1 MTEHTEKNGDNT
13 ETVGKK
19 SRRIS
24 FIWLV
29 PLMALICTVLLIWQ
43 NSLNVGKQIELM
55 MDSADGIEAGKT
67 LVKVRSV
74 VVGRV
79 ESVELSDNYE
89 RTIVNIRMN
98 ADTDD
103 LLNADTEFWVVRPRI
118 ENTSVSG
125 LDTLLSGAYIQ
136 LLKGK
141 SKEMSDKF
149 ECLKEAPV
157 TVNSQEGLTLELNSS
172 LNKRLENGDPVIYKG
187 FTVGSVIKSNLNPE
201 DGSINY
207 RIFIA
212 SPYDKL
218 VNSYTAF
225 WLHSGV
231 DLTLNA
237 NGLNLETDSFN
248 GLLQGGIMFDDFGIE
263 DGDAV
268 ENDTKFEL
276 FKNSRVANIYCLNNL
291 PKYVVLFDKDLES
304 IDEGSVV
311 LFKKTPIGEVIA
323 APWFENKTDIFKSTE
338 IHPVL
343 LAINIDEERDTVTD
357 ILDKEL
363 ADGNLCATF
372 YEDNL
377 ITGANGIELDYPK
390 DGEKCYSSVKKW
402 RDVNVIPV
410 VPYETF
416 SARWDSLTKKISAI
430 DYEGISTNLRDSL
443 DSLNKLLKS
452 IRNISDRV
460 NDSGTVD
467 EINKNLKILSQTLNS
482 IKKTSDGFSG
492 DDSVV
497 NSLNEVMER
506 LNYLLK
512 EVSPAVR
519 EIGQRPSSIIYGNSG
534 KDPEPR
540 ARK

>member
-1 MTEHTEKNGDNT
+1 MTESTDKTGDNT
-13 ETVGKK
+13 EAIVKK
-19 SRRIS
+19 ARRIS
-24 FIWLV
+24 FVWLV
-29 PLMALICTVLLIWQ
+29 PVLALICTAILIWQ
-43 NSLNVGKQIELM
+43 NSLNVGQQIELM

-67 LVKVRSV
+67 MVKVRSV

-79 ESVELSDNYE
+79 ESVELSDDYQ

-118 ENTSVSG
+118 ENASVSG
-125 LDTLLSGAYIQ
+125 LDTMLSGAYIQ

-141 SKEMSDKF
+141 SKEMSDRF

-157 TVNSQEGLTLELNSS
+157 TVNIQDGLTLELTSS

-187 FTVGSVIKSNLNPE
+187 FTVGSVIKSNLNPK
-201 DGSINY
+201 DGSISY
-207 RIFIA
+207 RIFIS

-218 VNSYTAF
+218 VNSHTAF
-225 WLHSGV
+225 WLHSGI

-237 NGLNLETDSFN
+237 TGINLDMDSFS
-248 GLLQGGIMFDDFGIE
+248 GFLQGGIMFDDFGMEHGTAIE
-263 DGDAV
+263 DG
-268 ENDTKFEL
+268 TSFEL
-276 FKNSRVANIYCLNNL
+276 FKNSRVANTYCLNNL
-291 PKYVVLFDKDLES
+291 PKYVVLFDTNIES
-304 IDEGSVV
+304 ITEGSEV
-311 LFKKTPIGEVIA
+311 LFNNTHIGEVIA
-323 APWFENKTDIFKSTE
+323 APWFESTIDIFKRNE
-338 IHPVL
+338 IHPIL
-343 LAINIDEERDTVTD
+343 FAINLEDQQDEVIK

-363 ADGNLCATF
+363 ADGNLCASL
-372 YEDNL
+372 YEDNI
-377 ITGANGIELDYPK
+377 ITGANVIALDYAK
-390 DGEKCYSSVKKW
+390 EGKKCYSSVKTW
-402 RDVNVIPV
+402 RGVNVIPV
-410 VPYETF
+410 LPYETF
-416 SARWDSLTKKISAI
+416 FTRWDSLTKKITAI

-452 IRNISDRV
+452 IRNISDRI
-460 NDSGTVD
+460 NDSGTID

-482 IKKTSDGFSG
+482 IKKTSDGFNG

-519 EIGQRPSSIIYGNSG
+519 ELGQRPSSIIYGNSG